1 MNYTQNILKEIGILI
16 VVSISLLAC
25 QQRDAVLD
33 FPSDDRAL
41 FFDYSALSHLNP
53 SIVQVYSKQTMTA
66 NKFVKPGLIF
76 TKAQQD
82 TIKKIIR
89 LTRQKLPDAYI
100 DTVAHTFG
108 FPVWDKGCLLSSG
121 ESGSWLYYVPLIRK
135 NGRRMNGF
143 LGLRFENYRL
153 LFSRVCDR
161 DLLEQFKFSDTDE
174 EEAGFSVLLHVLTNA
189 LNFKAFE
196 TTVFR
201 WEEHYSEQELP
212 GMKNMLARDG
222 FDLSRPMFV
231 FIHVTNACYAMH
243 FFQGKLN
250 GGLSLSCVSYANWQ
264 QIVSADGSD
273 APFLVLPLSDYEMLQ

>member
-1 MNYTQNILKEIGILI
+1 MHYAKNILKEIGIFI
-16 VVSISLLAC
+16 VLSFSLFAC
-25 QQRDAVLD
+25 QQREVVPD
-33 FPSDDRAL
+33 FPSDDRVL

-53 SIVQVYSKQTMTA
+53 SIVQVYSKQTMMA

-89 LTRQKLPDAYI
+89 LTRQKLPETYI
-100 DTVAHTFG
+100 DTIVHTYG
-108 FPVWDKGCLLSSG
+108 FPAWDKGCFLSSG
-121 ESGSWLYYVPLIRK
+121 DSGYWLYYVPLIRK
-135 NGRRMNGF
+135 NGSRMNGF
-143 LGLRFENYRL
+143 LGLRFENYQL
-153 LFSRVCDR
+153 LSSRVCDR

-196 TTVFR
+196 NIVFR
-201 WEEHYSEQELP
+201 WEEHYSEQKLS
-212 GMKNMLARDG
+212 GMKNMLAGDG
-222 FDLSRPMFV
+222 FNLSKPMFV

-250 GGLSLSCVSYANWQ
+250 GGLSLSCVNYEDWQ
-264 QIVSADGSD
+264 QIVSADGSS
-273 APFLVLPLSDYEMLQ
+273 APFLVLPFSDYEMLQ